1 MNKCDRQS
9 LLCAME
15 IGRECLGALDV
26 VDVSEKGDI
35 EPSMDYLVDLMCLIR
50 LLSKYQRFDLEATRR
65 ERDKLQHM
73 MDDSGDDDE

>member
-9 LLCAME
+9 LLCAVE

-26 VDVSEKGDI
+26 VDVSEKADI
-35 EPSMDYLVDLMCLIR
+35 EPNMDYLIDLMNLIR

-65 ERDKLQHM
+65 ERDTLQQV
-73 MDDSGDDDE
+73 DDSGDDDE